1 MNTCPGCAKNFEHT
15 GYAHH
20 LTQTINPSCATQLQF
35 SGLFPESDDGDS
47 DGLDGGDAEFTGD
60 YFGYYDE
67 QDLEWPDDNHDELP
81 LESDGEDEEYH
92 DTALEHGWERPA
104 DPVQQDI
111 DGGDDFENSDNS
123 DALSQP
129 HPAERQEAEAPLGH
143 QPIVEKFPRRHA
155 GAPVHHSRTTAFES
169 YKNVLQ
175 GAENVWA
182 PFVSRID
189 YEVAKWAKL
198 RGSGSTAFS
207 ELLAIDGLREAL
219 GLSYQNS
226 CELNQIIDR
235 QLPCKRPRFKHEEI
249 IVADE
254 AFDVYSRDVME
265 CVKALYSDP
274 EFSPHLNYAP
284 ERHYADAD
292 KTIRMYHDIHTGKWW
307 WSTQATWILL
317 AYLPT
322 SKLDHITNK
331 AARRRTATN
340 LFHACLR
347 HILEPLKVPGEDG
360 VAMASG
366 DGVVRRG
373 HPIVACYSADYP
385 EQLLTTGIKSGECPK
400 CDVPHKE
407 LGSPHFPVNL
417 RDLNAILAAL
427 SLVDEDYDLWRR
439 ACQECG
445 IKPVFKPFW
454 LDLPH
459 TNIFQSITPDVLHQ
473 LYQGIIKHLIE
484 WIKEACSEAE
494 IDARCRRLPP
504 NHNIRLF
511 LKGISHLS
519 RVSGTEHNQICRFLL
534 GIVIGIQL
542 PGNLNNGR
550 LTRAIRG
557 ILDFLYLAQYPSHTD
572 QTLVLLDDALT
583 RFHDN
588 KDIFL
593 DLGIRSNFNLPKL
606 HSFRHYV
613 HMIKMYGT
621 TDNYNT
627 EYTERLHID
636 LTKDAYRATN
646 HKDEYSQMTLWLERR
661 EKMLWHDNF
670 VKWCLVGDLASRER
684 SPPDMDYRRAIKMTK
699 HPTVKRVPLDHIVQD
714 YGATFFTAALARY
727 VVGRNQPGLSAA
739 QLERE
744 AAHIIL
750 PFDAV
755 ATFHRIKFHAIDARG
770 FRDSSVTVDSVHS
783 QPSQKDK
790 RGHTIP
796 ARFDTVLVNEGNG
809 GITGVDGYHVAQ
821 VRVIFTL
828 TSQATNLLFAAG
840 PVKPPT
846 HLAYVEWFTPFQQP
860 ESHHGLY
867 KICRLMR
874 HGERLASIID
884 VLDIRRSVHLFPN
897 FGAVV
902 PREWTSSTV
911 LELCPSFFVNSFS
924 DRHAYLT
931 IV

>member
-1 MNTCPGCAKNFEHT
+1 MSVGLGRPICIDEGFQASVCDSQSKFHV
-15 GYAHH
+15 
-20 LTQTINPSCATQLQF
+20 ICCLQ
-35 SGLFPESDDGDS
+35 
-47 DGLDGGDAEFTGD
+47 
-60 YFGYYDE
+60 
-67 QDLEWPDDNHDELP
+67 
-81 LESDGEDEEYH
+81 
-92 DTALEHGWERPA
+92 
-104 DPVQQDI
+104 
-111 DGGDDFENSDNS
+111 
-123 DALSQP
+123 
-129 HPAERQEAEAPLGH
+129 
-143 QPIVEKFPRRHA
+143 
-155 GAPVHHSRTTAFES
+155 
-169 YKNVLQ
+169 
-175 GAENVWA
+175 
-182 PFVSRID
+182 
-189 YEVAKWAKL
+189 
-198 RGSGSTAFS
+198 
-207 ELLAIDGLREAL
+207 
-219 GLSYQNS
+219 
-226 CELNQIIDR
+226 
-235 QLPCKRPRFKHEEI
+235 
-249 IVADE
+249 
-254 AFDVYSRDVME
+254 
-265 CVKALYSDP
+265 
-274 EFSPHLNYAP
+274 
-284 ERHYADAD
+284 
-292 KTIRMYHDIHTGKWW
+292 
-307 WSTQATWILL
+307 
-317 AYLPT
+317 
-322 SKLDHITNK
+322 IT
-331 AARRRTATN
+331 
-340 LFHACLR
+340 
-347 HILEPLKVPGEDG
+347 
-360 VAMASG
+360 
-366 DGVVRRG
+366 
-373 HPIVACYSADYP
+373 
-385 EQLLTTGIKSGECPK
+385 
-400 CDVPHKE
+400 
-407 LGSPHFPVNL
+407 SPHFPVNL

-473 LYQGIIKHLIE
+473 LYQGIIKHLTE

-542 PGNLNNGR
+542 PGNLNSGR

-572 QTLVLLDDALT
+572 QTLALLDDALT

-670 VKWCLVGDLASRER
+670 VKWRLVGDLASQER
-684 SPPDMDYRRAIKMTK
+684 PPPDMDYRRAIKMTK
-699 HPTVKRVPLDHIVQD
+699 HPTVRRVPLDHIVQD

-755 ATFHRIKFHAIDARG
+755 ATFHRIKFHAIDAHG
-770 FRDSSVTVDSVHS
+770 FQDSSVTVDSVHS
-783 QPSQKDK
+783 QPSRKDK

-796 ARFDTVLVNEGNG
+796 ARFDTVLVNEGDG
-809 GITGVDGYHVAQ
+809 GITGVNGYRVAQ
-821 VRVIFTL
+821 VRVVFTL
-828 TSQATNLLFAAG
+828 TSQATNLLFPAG
-840 PVKPPT
+840 PLKPPA

-884 VLDIRRSVHLFPN
+884 VSDIRRSVHLFPN